1 MESLALVIA
10 DYEKYG
16 WENDED
22 FIINKIKKS
31 LEYILFGKSID
42 NILEPKEY
50 IDKVKKQDKILGEQL
65 DKKVSYYL
73 RSVH

>member
-50 IDKVKKQDKILGEQL
+50 IDKVKNKI
-65 DKKVSYYL
+65 KF
-73 RSVH
+73 